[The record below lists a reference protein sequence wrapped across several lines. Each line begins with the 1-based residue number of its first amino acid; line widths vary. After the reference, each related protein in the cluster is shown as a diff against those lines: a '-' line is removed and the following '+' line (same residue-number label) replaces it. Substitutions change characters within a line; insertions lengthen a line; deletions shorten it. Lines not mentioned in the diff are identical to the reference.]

1 MPRVVIFGPGALGCL
16 FAGRFALA
24 GIDAWLLD
32 YDPYRAAQLQSQGI
46 IIEEEHARKVALPKV
61 SVLPPTAPDLILVL
75 TKSYS
80 TVQLCLPLNAP
91 VLTLQN
97 GLGNAEILAAR
108 CGSHRVLAG
117 ATSEAAT
124 LLTPG
129 RVRHAA
135 RGTTTFGAWDGCN
148 TQTAVTLFQQA
159 GFEAV
164 LTDNPRKALWWK
176 AVISA
181 TVNPLT
187 ALLNVPNGGLLD
199 TSETRSMLR
208 GLVNEAVRAA
218 HAEGIQFEES
228 MVEMVENICLT
239 TRTNISSMLQD
250 IRNGKPTEIEAI
262 SGEILRRA
270 GTAGLRL
277 PKTEVVYRLVSAMEA
292 LYTCSNP

>member
-32 YDPYRAAQLQSQGI
+32 HDQYRAARLQSQGI
-46 IIEEEHARKVALPKV
+46 IIEEGHKHKRAYPQV
-61 SVLPPTAPDLILVL
+61 SVSPPTAPDLILVL

-80 TVQLCLPLNAP
+80 TAQLCIPLDAP

-117 ATSEAAT
+117 ATSEAST
-124 LLTPG
+124 LLSPG
-129 RVRHAA
+129 HVRHAA
-135 RGTTTFGAWDGCN
+135 RGITTFGAWDGC
-148 TQTAVTLFQQA
+148 TMQTAVTLFQQA
-159 GFEAV
+159 GFKAV
-164 LTDNPRKALWWK
+164 LTDNPRKTLWWK

-181 TVNPLT
+181 AVNPLS
-187 ALLNVPNGGLLD
+187 ALLNVPNGDLLENA
-199 TSETRSMLR
+199 ETRAMLR
-208 GLVNEAVRAA
+208 SLVNEAVQAA
-218 HAEGIQFEES
+218 SAEGIQFEEN
-228 MVEMVENICLT
+228 MVETVENICRT

-250 IRNGKPTEIEAI
+250 IRNEKPTEIEAI

-270 GTAGLRL
+270 GTAGFCL
-277 PKTEVVYRLVSAMEA
+277 PKTKVVYRLVSAMEA
-292 LYTCSNP
+292 LYTCSTP